1 MKIIVTSVMVDD
13 QEKARQFYTE
23 KLGFTVKSDVSMG
36 EYKWLTV
43 VSPDDEHS
51 VELLLEPMAFG
62 PAKIYQKQLFEAN
75 IPAAMFGVDNI
86 QEAYKKLSEL
96 GVKFK
101 SEPQKMGNVSIA
113 VFEDTCGNLI
123 QIAEQH

>member
-23 KLGFTVKSDVSMG
+23 KLGFTVKSDVPVG

-43 VSPDDEHS
+43 VSPEDEHS
-51 VELLLEPMAFG
+51 VELLLEPMAFE
-62 PAKIYQKQLFEAN
+62 PAKVYQKQLFDAN
-75 IPAAMFGVDNI
+75 IPATMFGVDNN
-86 QEAYKKLSEL
+86 QEAYEKLSAL

-101 SEPQKMGNVSIA
+101 SEPKKMGNVSIA
-113 VFEDTCGNLI
+113 VFDDTCGNLI

>member
-13 QEKARQFYTE
+13 QEKARNFYTE
-23 KLGFTVKSDVSMG
+23 KLGFRVKSDIPVG
-36 EYKWLTV
+36 EYNWLTV
-43 VSPDDEHS
+43 VSPEEEHS

-62 PAKIYQKQLFEAN
+62 PARVYQKELFDAN
-75 IPAAMFGVDNI
+75 IPATMFGVDDI
-86 QEAYKKLSEL
+86 QETYDKLLEL

-101 SEPQKMGNVSIA
+101 GEPVKMGNVTIA
-113 VFEDTCGNLI
+113 IFEDTCGNLI

>member
-13 QEKARQFYTE
+13 QEKARAFYTE
-23 KLGFTVKSDVSMG
+23 KLGFKVKSDVPVG

-43 VSPDDEHS
+43 VSPEDEHS

-62 PAKIYQKQLFEAN
+62 PAKVYQKQLFDAN
-75 IPAAMFGVDNI
+75 IPATMFGVDNI
-86 QEAYKKLSEL
+86 QETYEKLMEL

-101 SEPQKMGNVSIA
+101 GEPKKMGDVTIA

>member
-1 MKIIVTSVMVDD
+1 MKIIVTSVMVHD